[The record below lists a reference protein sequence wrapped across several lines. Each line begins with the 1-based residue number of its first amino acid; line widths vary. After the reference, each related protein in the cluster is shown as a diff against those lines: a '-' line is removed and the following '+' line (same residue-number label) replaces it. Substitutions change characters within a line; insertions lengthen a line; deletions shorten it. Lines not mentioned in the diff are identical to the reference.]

1 MSTKNFNETLFDY
14 KTYSLMNNNP
24 IKKKT
29 EFEKELKKTKKLK
42 DNSMKKK
49 KKKWIKIG
57 VFEKEKKNDS
67 LENENKIYL
76 SKQNQKSKISFNNLK
91 IISEEEINGELDKE
105 LKLKKSP
112 EKYKQEDE
120 EDLKNNYI
128 KNNQIYKKSQD
139 DFNIDLINNFGIDND
154 IANSS
159 ELFIGKYKQYLKN
172 KNSKK
177 NKDIKKIKKNYECDN
192 NFQFFEDI

>member
-1 MSTKNFNETLFDY
+1 
-14 KTYSLMNNNP
+14 
-24 IKKKT
+24 
-29 EFEKELKKTKKLK
+29 
-42 DNSMKKK
+42 MKKK

-76 SKQNQKSKISFNNLK
+76 SKQYQKSKISFNNLK

-112 EKYKQEDE
+112 EENKQEDE

-154 IANSS
+154 FANSS
-159 ELFIGKYKQYLKN
+159 DLFIGKYKQYLKN